1 MRNKVVPRSCSVLR
15 TKWLFLYFAGEGSAL
30 SNYWQDVLARL
41 SVPGLILAL
50 LGAIL
55 CYGAPKIAPRIWKQG
70 GDQAIMPMKVAGLAL
85 AILGV
90 LILLDV
96 FPNL

>member
-1 MRNKVVPRSCSVLR
+1 MSD
-15 TKWLFLYFAGEGSAL
+15 
-30 SNYWQDVLARL
+30 YWQDVLARL